1 MAEANGWELLKQARE
16 LDMFS
21 AGYVWVVT
29 DGMTTSAPP
38 AGTTD
43 EFDGLI
49 GTVPGSAE
57 GNYTSILFGNDVDI
71 EVFDIS
77 LLVLYSIDIAAFQ
90 QAAVSSNRFE

>member
-1 MAEANGWELLKQARE
+1 MIEANGWELLKQARE

-21 AGYVWVVT
+21 AGYAWVVT

-57 GNYTSILFGNDVDI
+57 GNYTSILFGDQVDPR
-71 EVFDIS
+71 VPDIFF
-77 LLVLYSIDIAAFQ
+77 LYCYPFTQ
-90 QAAVSSNRFE
+90 FYHTL